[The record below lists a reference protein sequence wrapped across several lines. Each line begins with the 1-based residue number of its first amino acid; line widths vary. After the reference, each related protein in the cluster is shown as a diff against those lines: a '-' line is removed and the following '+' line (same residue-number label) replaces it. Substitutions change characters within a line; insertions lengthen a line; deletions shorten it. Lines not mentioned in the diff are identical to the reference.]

1 MPGSTI
7 RFIAFKANA
16 LKAKRSWL
24 GFFNVFMSHPARQN
38 SRHVLFH
45 RARGDRHSRHK
56 RERSIIV
63 LLLLLLTWSLCL
75 GWGLAQAKEPR
86 SREAI
91 AQVPPVQTPTKQKP
105 AKQTLP
111 VLSVG
116 QTAAIGTVDV
126 VPASLKIGQE
136 LYLENCASCHIG
148 LPPQVMPTETWRQLI
163 QDSQHYG
170 TQMQPLVA
178 PNLQIVWQY
187 IRTFSRPQSAEEEL
201 PYRIYQSRYFKALH
215 PKVKLPT
222 RAGLPSCVSCHPGA
236 DKYNFRTLSAE
247 WQNAP

>member
-1 MPGSTI
+1 
-7 RFIAFKANA
+7 
-16 LKAKRSWL
+16 
-24 GFFNVFMSHPARQN
+24 MSHPARS
-38 SRHVLFH
+38 SRHVLFQL
-45 RARGDRHSRHK
+45 ARGDRPRSRK
-56 RERSIIV
+56 GRSIIV

-86 SREAI
+86 SSETI
-91 AQVPPVQTPTKQKP
+91 VQPPAP
-105 AKQTLP
+105 APASQTLP
-111 VLSVG
+111 TLNVG
-116 QTAAIGTVDV
+116 QPAVGKASAIGTVDV
-126 VPASLKIGQE
+126 VPANLKIGQD

-170 TQMQPLVA
+170 TQIQPLVA

-187 IRTFSRPQSAEEEL
+187 IRTFSRPQAADEEI
-201 PYRIYQSRYFKALH
+201 PYRVYQSRYFKALH

-222 RAGLPSCVSCHPGA
+222 RAGLASCVSCHPGA
-236 DKYNFRTLSAE
+236 DKYDFRSLTAE